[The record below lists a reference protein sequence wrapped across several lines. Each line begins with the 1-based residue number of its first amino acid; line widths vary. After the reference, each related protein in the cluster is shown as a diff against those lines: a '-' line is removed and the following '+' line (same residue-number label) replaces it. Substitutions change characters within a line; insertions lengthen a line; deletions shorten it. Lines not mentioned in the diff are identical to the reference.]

1 MSSAGDDGL
10 YGNVA
15 NEEGEMMRQLIV
27 TEFVSLD
34 GVMEA
39 PGGEAGY
46 AHAGGVGPLFSDELG
61 AYKLE
66 EQLGADVLLL
76 GRRTYESFAGAW
88 PERDGP
94 MAEKINTMR
103 KVVASRTL
111 GSSDWQ
117 NTTVVGS
124 GLEDAVQALKHE
136 EGGPILVAGSR
147 SVVHA
152 LLDAGL
158 VDQLNLQVFPLLLGS
173 GLRLY
178 PDRPRPLP
186 LELVSSR
193 TLPGGVML
201 QQYAV

>member
-1 MSSAGDDGL
+1 
-10 YGNVA
+10 
-15 NEEGEMMRQLIV
+15 MRQLIV

-46 AHAGGVGPLFSDELG
+46 AHAGWVGPRFSDELG

-66 EQLGADVLLL
+66 EQLAADVLLL

-88 PERDGP
+88 PQREGP

-103 KVVASRTL
+103 KVVASSTL
-111 GSSDWQ
+111 GASDWQ

-124 GLEDAVQALKHE
+124 DLEGAVRALKE
-136 EGGPILVAGSR
+136 EDGGPILVAGSC

-152 LLDAGL
+152 LLEAGL
-158 VDQLNLQVFPLLLGS
+158 VDQLNLQVFPLMLGS
-173 GLRLY
+173 GIRVY
-178 PDRPRPLP
+178 PERTQPLP
-186 LELVSSR
+186 LTLVSSR
-193 TLPGGVML
+193 ALPNGVVL
-201 QQYAV
+201 QQYAI

>member
-1 MSSAGDDGL
+1 MTTAKKGRP
-10 YGNVA
+10 
-15 NEEGEMMRQLIV
+15 MRELIV

-46 AHAGGVGPLFSDELG
+46 PHAGWVGPLFSDELG

-76 GRRTYESFAGAW
+76 GRRTYDSFVGAW
-88 PERDGP
+88 PQREGP
-94 MAEKINTMR
+94 LAEKINTMR
-103 KVVASRTL
+103 KVVASRSL

-117 NTTVVGS
+117 NTTIIGDDLLGAVES
-124 GLEDAVQALKHE
+124 LKQED
-136 EGGPILVAGSR
+136 GGPILVAGSR

-152 LLDAGL
+152 LLNAGL
-158 VDQLNLQVFPLLLGS
+158 VDQLNLQVFPLMLGS
-173 GLRLY
+173 GIRVY
-178 PDRPRPLP
+178 PERPQPLP
-186 LELVSSR
+186 LTLVSSR
-193 TLPGGVML
+193 TLSNGVVI